1 MNEKKKRLVELILK
15 SKLPKGNRRMVHAHN
30 AEEKQSSYQ
39 FSQVGSP
46 EGLVVS
52 PDPSFKYICIHEMRR
67 QFGDFYT
74 TRTFVRTNAPSS
86 GYKGRKTR

>member
-15 SKLPKGNRRMVHAHN
+15 SKLPKGNLRMVYAHN

-52 PDPSFKYICIHEMRR
+52 PDPSF
-67 QFGDFYT
+67 
-74 TRTFVRTNAPSS
+74 
-86 GYKGRKTR
+86 